1 MASFVLITFFYHW
14 FKFGVSYMF
23 VYMKLHVY
31 KILMVFKS
39 FMFFSC
45 ARIGGKPT
53 ITNLESI
60 GSNEWSLN
68 FLGESI
74 RYIVRRHPIPRY
86 MKSRFHMSSKMTSN
100 LNPMLV
106 MKCGFYFHS
115 LQFHVWFLSFLLC
128 YKFSFSIIRLLSYI
142 SLLYLLK
149 YNLFQFI
156 IIKGSFSNLVLKS
169 YLSLL
174 GHHPFDCTIK
184 KKWVTSPSSSN
195 ILSFHIS
202 L

>member
-1 MASFVLITFFYHW
+1 MASFVLITFFCNV
-14 FKFGVSYMF
+14 FKFGVSCMF

-31 KILMVFKS
+31 RIFMVFKKN
-39 FMFFSC
+39 MFFSC
-45 ARIGGKPT
+45 ARIGGKLT
-53 ITNLESI
+53 ITNVESI
-60 GSNEWSLN
+60 WSNEWSLN

-74 RYIVRRHPIPRY
+74 RYIVRRHPILKY
-86 MKSRFHMSSKMTSN
+86 MTSRFPIPSKITSN

-142 SLLYLLK
+142 NFLYLLK
-149 YNLFQFI
+149 YKLFQFI
-156 IIKGSFSNLVLKS
+156 IIKGSFSNLVLKL

-174 GHHPFDCTIK
+174 GHHPFDCAIE